1 MSQHLASDQ
10 TGQGKAAYFMSSAYS
25 FFSLTVSVAGKAFPF
40 LFLRED

>member
-10 TGQGKAAYFMSSAYS
+10 TGQGKLPYFMSVAYS
-25 FFSLTVSVAGKAFPF
+25 FFLLTVSMTGKVF